1 MITESNAAGTPAPMR
16 RAAAPLLFILLGLI
30 YATWAARIPAIREA
44 LTMNP
49 AQLGLVLLCGGIGSV
64 ISFPISASLV
74 GRLGARRGTL
84 ISGIVLLAIFPM
96 LALAP
101 SIVLLMAGMIVYGIA
116 GACYDVAINALAAA
130 EEKAAGRSIM
140 SMLHAWFCVGTL
152 SGAML
157 GSVVAG
163 AGVGVVVHFG
173 WIAIALAILLWLACR
188 ALPSDEPQAAPPA
201 KKRFALPHGALIVL
215 GVIGFC
221 GAIAEGSLVDWSS
234 VYMHD
239 RMQASEGIAPLG
251 FAAFSGMML
260 FTRLIG
266 DRMKDRFGARAVVGA
281 GALTASLGVF
291 IAVFAPSIPVAVAG
305 FGLAGVGLAT
315 VFPFV
320 YAAAARHGATALAG
334 VATMGYSGGLLG
346 PPTIGFIANS
356 MGMQAALGF
365 LGLLSVSIALAAAK
379 AKSLS

>member
-1 MITESNAAGTPAPMR
+1 MTAEFNASAAPSLAR
-16 RAAAPLLFILLGLI
+16 RAATPLLFLLLGAV
-30 YATWAARIPAIREA
+30 YATWAARIPAIRDA
-44 LTMNP
+44 LAMNP

-64 ISFPISASLV
+64 IAFPVAAMLV

-84 ISGIVLLAIFPM
+84 ISGMVLLAIFPL
-96 LALAP
+96 LALSP
-101 SIVLLMAGMIVYGIA
+101 SIALLMTGMIIYGVA
-116 GACYDVAINALAAA
+116 GACYDVGINALAAA
-130 EEKAAGRSIM
+130 EEKAAGRSVM
-140 SMLHAWFCVGTL
+140 SLLHAWFCVGTL

-163 AGVGVVVHFG
+163 SGVGVVKHFG
-173 WIAIALAILLWLACR
+173 WVAIALAILLWLACR
-188 ALPSDEPQAAPPA
+188 ALPGDAPEVAPE
-201 KKRFALPHGALIVL
+201 KKRFALPHGSLVVL
-215 GVIGFC
+215 GIIGFC
-221 GAIAEGSLVDWSS
+221 GAIAEGSVVDWSS

-260 FTRLIG
+260 LARLIG
-266 DRMKDRFGARAVVGA
+266 DRLKDRFGAQAVVGS
-281 GALTASLGVF
+281 GALTAAFGIF
-291 IAVFAPSIPVAVAG
+291 IAVFAPDIPVAIAG

-365 LGLLSVSIALAAAK
+365 LGLLSVSIAFAAAR
-379 AKSLS
+379 ARSLS